1 MPRRVPGVFVNVGKF
16 GQRLKHRRQ
25 DKLAVTLNGG
35 ENTPAD
41 EIRGIFQNPD
51 KVVDLVENG
60 SRNLGSL
67 GAV

>member
-1 MPRRVPGVFVNVGKF
+1 MPRRVPRVFVNVGKF

-25 DKLAVTLNGG
+25 DKLTVTLNSG

-41 EIRGIFQNPD
+41 EIRRIFQNPD